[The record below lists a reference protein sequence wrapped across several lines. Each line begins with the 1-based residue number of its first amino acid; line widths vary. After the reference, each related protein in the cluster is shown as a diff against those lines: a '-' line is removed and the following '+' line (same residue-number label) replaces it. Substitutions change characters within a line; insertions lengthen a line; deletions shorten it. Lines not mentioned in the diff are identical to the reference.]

1 MSNEAVFVLAVV
13 VLTISVPHTITCWL
27 ASRWHAQNVKLVRED
42 RDRYRARVA
51 APPWYVRYTARILRH
66 QIDPDAPKPMMSQ
79 RQARRILR
87 ATTLSKE
94 DQAMI
99 LEELEL
105 AREARDGP
113 AQSFKGR
120 VLAVFS
126 RRSPG
131 FRP

>member
-1 MSNEAVFVLAVV
+1 MSDEAVFVLSIV
-13 VLTISVPHTITCWL
+13 VLTISVPHTITFWL
-27 ASRWHAQNVKLVRED
+27 AGRWHAQNVNLVRED
-42 RDRYRARVA
+42 RERYRVRVA
-51 APPWYVRYTARILRH
+51 SPPWYVRYSARILRH
-66 QIDPDAPKPMMSQ
+66 QLDPDAPKRMMSQ
-79 RQARRILR
+79 RQARRVLR
-87 ATTLSKE
+87 RTTLSQE

-105 AREARDGP
+105 AREAREGP
-113 AQSFKGR
+113 TQSFKGR